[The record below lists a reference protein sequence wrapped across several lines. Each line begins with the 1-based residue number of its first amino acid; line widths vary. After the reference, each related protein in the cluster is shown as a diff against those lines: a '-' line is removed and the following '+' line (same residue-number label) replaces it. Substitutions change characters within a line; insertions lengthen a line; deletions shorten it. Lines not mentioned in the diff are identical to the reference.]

1 MLEKIEQM
9 ELTLAEAKVEALK
22 FVDKGNNTAGTRLR
36 AKMQE
41 LKDSCQEIRKE
52 VSEIKNSK

>member
-1 MLEKIEQM
+1 MLQKIEQM

-22 FVDKGNNTAGTRLR
+22 FIDKGNLTAGTRLR
-36 AKMQE
+36 GKMQE
-41 LKDSCQEIRKE
+41 LKDACQEIRKE

>member
-1 MLEKIEQM
+1 M

-22 FVDKGNNTAGTRLR
+22 FIDKGNSSAGTRLR
-36 AKMQE
+36 SKMQE

-52 VSEIKNSK
+52 VSEIKNRK